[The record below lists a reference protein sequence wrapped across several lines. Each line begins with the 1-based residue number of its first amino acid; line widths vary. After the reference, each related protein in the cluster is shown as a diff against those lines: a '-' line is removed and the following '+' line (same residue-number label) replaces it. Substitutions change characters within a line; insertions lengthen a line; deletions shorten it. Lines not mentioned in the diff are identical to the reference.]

1 VKTALKT
8 NATSVRLQ
16 ERADV
21 VARTVISQQGFY
33 QSDQCSPNQRQ
44 LLETMVGAAI
54 WYFPQS
60 AESLWTGLI
69 SVGALTALAESDNP
83 KTVKLTKDH
92 HYPRKVAASE
102 LFALDWSEIGDP
114 AAEVLRRYLHCY
126 GRFNYVLPDENKRL
140 VKYQKTH
147 SFVSPE
153 HSYALAGIELVR
165 LSLPLLK
172 EIQSGDSQ
180 LASML
185 LAGEID

>member
-1 VKTALKT
+1 MKKTVKTT
-8 NATSVRLQ
+8 GTSLRLL

-21 VARTVISQQGFY
+21 VARTVISQQAFY

-60 AESLWTGLI
+60 DELWTGMI
-69 SVGALTALAESDNP
+69 SLDALRAFAGTSEP
-83 KTVKLTKDH
+83 KAVKITKDH

-102 LFALDWSEIGDP
+102 LLALDWTTIANP
-114 AAEVLRRYLHCY
+114 AAEVLERYLNRY
-126 GRFNYVLPDENKRL
+126 GRFNLVLPEENKRL
-140 VKYQKTH
+140 VKYQKTR
-147 SFVSPE
+147 SFVSPD
-153 HSYALAGIELVR
+153 HSYASAKIELIE

-172 EIQSGDSQ
+172 EIQSGDAQ

-185 LAGEID
+185 LAGEVD

>member
-1 VKTALKT
+1 MNTFLKT
-8 NATSVRLQ
+8 SVTSVRLQ

-21 VARTVISQQGFY
+21 VARTVMSQQDFY
-33 QSDQCSPNQRQ
+33 RSDQCSPNQRQ

-60 AESLWTGLI
+60 DELWTGMI
-69 SVGALTALAESDNP
+69 SVDALKAFVGSADP
-83 KTVKLTKDH
+83 KGVKLTKDH

-102 LFALDWSEIGDP
+102 LLALDWSLIDSP
-114 AAEVLRRYLHCY
+114 ANEVLQRYLDRY
-126 GRFNYVLPDENKRL
+126 GRFNYVLPEENKRL

-153 HSYALAGIELVR
+153 QSYASAGIELIQ

-172 EIQSGDSQ
+172 EIQAGHVQ

-185 LAGEID
+185 LAGEVD